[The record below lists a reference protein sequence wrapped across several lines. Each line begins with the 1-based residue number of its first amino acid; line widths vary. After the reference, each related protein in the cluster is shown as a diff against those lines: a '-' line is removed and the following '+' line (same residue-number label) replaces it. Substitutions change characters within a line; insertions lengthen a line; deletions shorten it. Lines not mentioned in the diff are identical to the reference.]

1 MAHTINLTKNHQ
13 RILAEALSISMDI
26 KKAKL
31 KNPDS
36 RELMIESYLN
46 VAEKILAGTI
56 DCGRQGHGARDNVFG
71 WIRDQLLHSRN
82 LPNTEF
88 GKLAISICEAA
99 GNDCYDEFCQI
110 TIINRLFE

>member
-1 MAHTINLTKNHQ
+1 MSHHISLTKNHQ
-13 RILAEALSISMDI
+13 RILAEALSISMEI

-46 VAEKILAGTI
+46 VAEKVLAGEI
-56 DCGRQGHGARDNVFG
+56 DCGRQGYAMRDNIFG
-71 WIRDQLLHSRN
+71 YVRDQLLHSRN
-82 LPNTEF
+82 LPKTEF
-88 GKLAISICEAA
+88 GILAIAICEAA
-99 GNDCYDEFCQI
+99 GENRYDEFCQI